1 MKGYAAVAALAAL
14 TAGGPSSA
22 AWEVLRQSDSVS
34 LSIDADSIKRSGD
47 NVSFRYLVD
56 YAKNQ
61 TDFKAGIAYRSLVV
75 KAQVRCKAR
84 MIALGN
90 TDLYSHPG
98 GGGVNIGTAFADRIE
113 SSFRRVEP
121 ATSDEELLR
130 RACAGKAAPAKK

>member
-1 MKGYAAVAALAAL
+1 MRGTAALVALAAL
-14 TAGGPSSA
+14 GVGGPSFA

-34 LSIDADSIKRSGD
+34 LSIDAASIKRSGN
-47 NVSFRYLVD
+47 NVSFQYLVD
-56 YAKNQ
+56 YARNQ

-98 GGGVNIGTAFADRIE
+98 GGGVNIGTAFADRVE
-113 SSFRRVEP
+113 SSYHRVEP
-121 ATSDEELLR
+121 ASSDEELLR
-130 RACAGKAAPAKK
+130 RACTGKAAPAKK